1 MNQTIL
7 SEHDDIRNAIEV
19 LRRGGIILYP
29 TDTVWGIG
37 CDATN
42 PAAVKR
48 VFEIKQRSDSKALIL
63 LVGNEGTLQRF
74 VENIPDIAWQLIDAA
89 VNPLTIIYDK
99 VVGIAPEAIAAD
111 GSAAFRITS
120 ERVSRRLCDSF
131 RKPLVSTSANISGK
145 PTPHIF
151 SEISPEIINAV
162 DYVMTTRRD
171 DTTEANPSSI
181 IKVSDGGLFKIIR

>member
-19 LRRGGIILYP
+19 LRRGGVILYP

-63 LVGNEGTLQRF
+63 LVGNEGTLQRY
-74 VENIPDIAWQLIDAA
+74 VENIPEVAWQLIDAA

-99 VVGIAPEAIAAD
+99 VTGVAPEAIAAD
-111 GSAAFRITS
+111 GSAAFRITH
-120 ERVSRRLCDSF
+120 ERVSRRLCDIF

-162 DYVMTTRRD
+162 DYVMTARRD